1 MQSISISICIALYV
15 LFIASFE
22 LWTVLFI
29 RCMYYFYYCMKFCGI
44 VWFCTVLQGIA
55 LHLFALH
62 LLFIASLKRCIFGA
76 LAHFGE
82 NPKPDEPAECFVAVE
97 QFSPPPPGNEST
109 GCLESFHQ
117 IPRGL

>member
-1 MQSISISICIALYV
+1 MFCSLHLLSFGLKRFKVHVLLLLLYEILWYCMVLYGIARYC
-15 LFIASFE
+15 FASF
-22 LWTVLFI
+22 
-29 RCMYYFYYCMKFCGI
+29 C
-44 VWFCTVLQGIA
+44 IA

-62 LLFIASLKRCIFGA
+62 PLFIASLKRCIFGA

>member
-1 MQSISISICIALYV
+1 MVLYGIARYCFASFCIASS
-15 LFIASFE
+15 IHCC
-22 LWTVLFI
+22 I
-29 RCMYYFYYCMKFCGI
+29 
-44 VWFCTVLQGIA
+44 
-55 LHLFALH
+55 
-62 LLFIASLKRCIFGA
+62 LKRCIFGA